1 MRTKPILS
9 PVEDDEIKHRTSPVM
24 ALLPATLA
32 IFVIM
37 FTYLMLQRS

>member
-9 PVEDDEIKHRTSPVM
+9 PVEDDEIKHRTSPII
-24 ALLPATLA
+24 ALLPALA
-32 IFVIM
+32 IFVII